1 MVSSAS
7 LWMISPS
14 RFIFY
19 LVFWSVSRRERGLVK
34 RFTHNPILEPI
45 KSSSCENRCVFNAAA
60 VYYDGLV
67 HIVDRAQGTDMVSR
81 LGLATSNDGFT
92 IKERFDTPIFTPI
105 HHAERDGS
113 EDPRLTLIGD
123 ECIMAYTAYRNHDFP
138 VIFQISLTSINIKD
152 FANRNWNWK
161 ERSLPFPGV
170 RNKDAVILPNK
181 VDGKYM
187 MFHRI
192 EPSICV
198 SYSEDLKRWHDFKS
212 IMEPRDK
219 MWDSKKIGAA
229 GTPIELNEGYL
240 FIYHGVDDEKHY
252 SLGAALLDKSNPEK
266 VLYRSE
272 KPILTPCEQYEC
284 VGDVPNV
291 VFSCGNVQVD
301 DQVIVYYGGADTV
314 LCGASYELNE
324 LLPKK

>member
-1 MVSSAS
+1 M
-7 LWMISPS
+7 
-14 RFIFY
+14 
-19 LVFWSVSRRERGLVK
+19 K
-34 RFTHNPILEPI
+34 RFAHNPILEPI
-45 KSSSCENRCVFNAAA
+45 KSNSWENRSVFNAAA
-60 VYYDGLV
+60 IYSGGQV
-67 HIVDRAQGTDMVSR
+67 HIMYRAQGTDMVSR
-81 LGLATSNDGFT
+81 LGLATSNDGFNIT
-92 IKERFDTPIFTPI
+92 ERLEQPVFTPL
-105 HHAERDGS
+105 HHAERDGC
-113 EDPRLTLIGD
+113 EDPRLTVID
-123 ECIMAYTAYRNHDFP
+123 DQVIMAYTAYRNHDFP
-138 VIFQISLTSINIKD
+138 VIFQISLTSINLKD
-152 FANRNWNWK
+152 FVNRNWNWK
-161 ERSLPFPGV
+161 ERSLPFPNV
-170 RNKDAVILPNK
+170 RNKDAVILPRK

-212 IMEPRDK
+212 IMEPRDG

-240 FIYHGVDDEKHY
+240 FIYHGVDEQKHY

-266 VLYRSE
+266 VLYRSD
-272 KPILTPCEQYEC
+272 KPILTPCEHYEC

-291 VFSCGNVQVD
+291 VFSCGNVQID

-314 LCGASYELNE
+314 LCGANYELNE

>member
-1 MVSSAS
+1 
-7 LWMISPS
+7 
-14 RFIFY
+14 
-19 LVFWSVSRRERGLVK
+19 
-34 RFTHNPILEPI
+34 
-45 KSSSCENRCVFNAAA
+45 
-60 VYYDGLV
+60 
-67 HIVDRAQGTDMVSR
+67 
-81 LGLATSNDGFT
+81 
-92 IKERFDTPIFTPI
+92 
-105 HHAERDGS
+105 
-113 EDPRLTLIGD
+113 
-123 ECIMAYTAYRNHDFP
+123 
-138 VIFQISLTSINIKD
+138 
-152 FANRNWNWK
+152 
-161 ERSLPFPGV
+161 
-170 RNKDAVILPNK
+170 
-181 VDGKYM
+181 M

-212 IMEPRDK
+212 IMEPRDG

-240 FIYHGVDDEKHY
+240 FIYHGVDEQKRY

-266 VLYRSE
+266 VLFRSDE
-272 KPILTPCEQYEC
+272 PILTPCEQYEC

-291 VFSCGNVQVD
+291 VFSCGNVQLD

>member
-1 MVSSAS
+1 M
-7 LWMISPS
+7 
-14 RFIFY
+14 
-19 LVFWSVSRRERGLVK
+19 K
-34 RFTHNPILEPI
+34 RFKHNPILEPI
-45 KSSSCENRCVFNAAA
+45 KSNPWESRCVFNAAA
-60 VYYDGLV
+60 MYSEGLV
-67 HIVDRAQGTDMVSR
+67 HIIYRAMGDDNISR

-92 IKERFDTPIFTPI
+92 IKERLETPVFNPVN
-105 HHAERDGS
+105 HAERDGC
-113 EDPRLTLIGD
+113 EDPRLTVIGD
-123 ECIMAYTAYRNHDFP
+123 QVVMAYTAYRNHDFP
-138 VIFQISLTSINIKD
+138 VIFQISLTTINLKD
-152 FANRNWNWK
+152 FVNRNWNWR
-161 ERSLPFPGV
+161 ERVLPFPGV
-170 RNKDAVILPNK
+170 RNKDAVILPGK
-181 VDGKYM
+181 VDGKYV

-219 MWDSKKIGAA
+219 MWDSVKIGAA

-240 FIYHGVDDEKHY
+240 FIYHGVDEKKHY

-266 VLYRSE
+266 ILYRSE
-272 KPILTPCEQYEC
+272 KPILTPCEGYEC

-291 VFSCGNVQVD
+291 VFSCGNVQLD

>member
-1 MVSSAS
+1 
-7 LWMISPS
+7 
-14 RFIFY
+14 
-19 LVFWSVSRRERGLVK
+19 
-34 RFTHNPILEPI
+34 
-45 KSSSCENRCVFNAAA
+45 
-60 VYYDGLV
+60 
-67 HIVDRAQGTDMVSR
+67 
-81 LGLATSNDGFT
+81 
-92 IKERFDTPIFTPI
+92 
-105 HHAERDGS
+105 
-113 EDPRLTLIGD
+113 
-123 ECIMAYTAYRNHDFP
+123 MAYTAYRNHDFP
-138 VIFQISLTSINIKD
+138 VIFQISLTSINLKD
-152 FANRNWNWK
+152 FVNRNWNWK
-161 ERSLPFPGV
+161 ERSLPFPNV
-170 RNKDAVILPNK
+170 RNKDAVILPRK
-181 VDGKYM
+181 VDGKYL

-198 SYSEDLKRWHDFKS
+198 SYSEDLKRWYDFKS
-212 IMEPRDK
+212 IMEPREG

-240 FIYHGVDDEKHY
+240 FIYHGVDEQKHY

-291 VFSCGNVQVD
+291 VFSCGNVQID

-314 LCGASYELNE
+314 LCGANYELNE

>member
-1 MVSSAS
+1 
-7 LWMISPS
+7 
-14 RFIFY
+14 
-19 LVFWSVSRRERGLVK
+19 
-34 RFTHNPILEPI
+34 
-45 KSSSCENRCVFNAAA
+45 VFNAAA
-60 VYYDGLV
+60 IYSGGQV
-67 HIVDRAQGTDMVSR
+67 HIVYRAQGTDMVSR
-81 LGLATSNDGFT
+81 LGLATSNDGLNIT
-92 IKERFDTPIFTPI
+92 ERLEQPVFTPI
-105 HHAERDGS
+105 HHAERDGC
-113 EDPRLTLIGD
+113 EDPRLTVID
-123 ECIMAYTAYRNHDFP
+123 DQVIMAYTAYRNHDFP
-138 VIFQISLTSINIKD
+138 VIYQISLTSINIKD
-152 FANRNWNWK
+152 FVNRNWNWK
-161 ERSLPFPGV
+161 ERNLPFPGV
-170 RNKDAVILPNK
+170 RNKDAVILPGK

-219 MWDSKKIGAA
+219 MWDSVKIGAA

-240 FIYHGVDDEKHY
+240 FIYHGVDDKKHY

-266 VLYRSE
+266 VLYRSD

-291 VFSCGNVQVD
+291 VFSCGNVQID
-301 DQVIVYYGGADTV
+301 DQVIVYYGGADSV